1 MLPRISV
8 ITPSFNQ
15 AQFLE
20 DTIASVLAQ
29 NYPALEYI
37 VIDGGSS
44 DNSLEIIKRYER
56 DIAFWVSEPDGGQSE
71 AINKGLRRA
80 TGEIITWLNSDDVY
94 LPNTLQTVAE
104 YFDRPELALV
114 HGKTILFGEGR
125 REEVRGA
132 SEPDLRV
139 QYLAKIPFPQP
150 SSFFKRRVLLE
161 QGYLDESLHYMMDYD
176 LLVRIALNY
185 ELRSVPAVF
194 SRYRLH
200 EGCKTLTSP
209 IAQAKAAARVFSKLL
224 RSFDCT
230 ERVIRDIEEL
240 GLYVAGDDHYRFTK
254 PYLSEEFR
262 QAFSYFLESQAHLYY
277 GDFDLDKTKLITE
290 FVKRHDPSFYRS
302 RNLNKLLRR
311 STILNKSTIRL
322 LRAFTR

>member
-1 MLPRISV
+1 MLPRISI

-15 AQFLE
+15 GQFLE
-20 DTIASVLAQ
+20 DTIASVLEQ

-56 DIAFWVSEPDGGQSE
+56 EITFWLSEPDGGQSE

-80 TGEIITWLNSDDVY
+80 TGEIVSWLNSDDVY
-94 LPNTLQTVAE
+94 LPNTLQTVAK
-104 YFDRPELALV
+104 YFDQPGVALV

-125 REEVRGA
+125 GEEVKGA
-132 SEPDLRV
+132 SEPDLKV

-150 SSFFKRRVLLE
+150 SSFFRGRVLLE

-185 ELRSVPAVF
+185 ELLSVEEIL

-200 EGCKTLTSP
+200 QGCKTLSSQ
-209 IAQAKAAARVFSKLL
+209 INQAKAAARVFSRLL
-224 RSFDCT
+224 RSFDFT
-230 ERVIRDIEEL
+230 EQVIRDMEEL
-240 GLYVAGDDHYRFTK
+240 GLYVGGEDHYRFTK
-254 PYLSEEFR
+254 PYKAEDFR
-262 QAFSYFLESQAHLYY
+262 LAFSYFLESQAHFYY
-277 GDFDLDKTKLITE
+277 SDFDLEKTRLIAR
-290 FVKRHDPSFYRS
+290 FLKQHDPSFDRS
-302 RNLNKLLRR
+302 RNLNKLFRR
-311 STILNKSTIRL
+311 STFLNERA
-322 LRAFTR
+322 LRFLRMFTR